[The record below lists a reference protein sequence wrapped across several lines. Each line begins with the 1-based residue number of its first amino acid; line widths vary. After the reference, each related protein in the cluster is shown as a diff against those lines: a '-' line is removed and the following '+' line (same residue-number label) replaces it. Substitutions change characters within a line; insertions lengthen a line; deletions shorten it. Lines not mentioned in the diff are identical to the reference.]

1 MYHYIIF
8 FSKTILLFNR
18 AEPPQADEWSQ
29 REDEARALDGHQG
42 KEDQGADR
50 QEPRVRG
57 READEEAQQRGGRPQ
72 GRPPEGARG
81 PRSKVS
87 DNIV

>member
-57 READEEAQQRGGRPQ
+57 READEEARTGEYQNNTIMPLVFTTCQ
-72 GRPPEGARG
+72 
-81 PRSKVS
+81 
-87 DNIV
+87 